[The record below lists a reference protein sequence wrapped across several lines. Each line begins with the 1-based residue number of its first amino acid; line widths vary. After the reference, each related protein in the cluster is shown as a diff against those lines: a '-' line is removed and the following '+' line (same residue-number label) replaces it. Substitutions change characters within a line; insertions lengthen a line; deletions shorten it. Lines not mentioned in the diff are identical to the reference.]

1 MPWPQKVDQAAGV
14 LSALQVGASMSPEC
28 SASVGDLQA
37 AAPPPLPVLA
47 VVARH
52 LVAHHEAL
60 DCWHVAQGCWPVVQ
74 SCQRVAQGCWPV
86 VHCGFRLEE
95 LGLLTGGQ
103 DAARGCASGK

>member
-60 DCWHVAQGCWPVVQ
+60 GCWH
-74 SCQRVAQGCWPV
+74 VAQGCWPV

-103 DAARGCASGK
+103 DAAGGCASGK